1 MTMIDS
7 RCLME
12 NGGGSGGSCFPC
24 TPEEEKKIVEEF
36 NREAERDLKEGNLYF
51 VVSSR
56 WFSKWESYVGRG
68 GVDNLDNGKSLEPQ
82 DLDVE
87 RPGPI
92 DNSDIIEC
100 GSSNDGDEL
109 ELVRTLLEGR
119 DYVLVPKKVWEK
131 LVQWYK
137 GGPALPRKMISQGVF
152 NKKQFNVEVYP
163 LRLKLIDSRDDSE
176 STIRISKK
184 AYLQELYEKVC
195 SARGVEREK
204 ASIWDFFNKQKSSQ
218 LAGSKQTLEEL
229 HLLMDQEILLE
240 LKADG
245 SPSQSGKDSTGNEL
259 ALVALEPPRSPI
271 SIAGGPAMSNGHS
284 SSYSLNLRPG
294 SALNSSFTDMDDGF
308 GVHSSVRRVEKG
320 GLAGLQNMGNTC
332 FMNSALQCLVHTP
345 QLVEYFLQDY
355 SEEINTQNP
364 LGMHG
369 ELALAFGDLL
379 RKLWSSGRTAIAPR
393 VFKGKLALFAP
404 QFSGYNQ
411 HDSQELLAFLL
422 DGLHEDLNRVKQ
434 KPYIEMKD
442 WSGEQDEEVADE
454 CWRNHKARNDS
465 VIVDVCQGQY
475 KSTLVCPICSKISI
489 TFDPFMYLSL
499 PLPSTITRTMTV
511 AVFHG
516 DGSGLSMPCTVSV
529 LKRGNCR
536 DLIQALDSACCLK
549 SGESLLL
556 AEVYD
561 HKIYRLLENP
571 FEPLVSIKDEDHI
584 VAYRFCGKGAGRKK
598 LEIVHR
604 DKCTP
609 DILKCNVGKYFGTPL
624 ITYMDEDSPSGA
636 DIYLAASRLLSPLK
650 RACSSTMAH
659 SGKDDGFLL
668 EANGETSSGCNGQ
681 CESMDQSMGNTELEG
696 TDSQEFPF
704 QLFLTD
710 DRYLSC
716 KPIFKD
722 SVIKS
727 GNRIKVIFEWTE
739 KEHKLYDCSSLKDLP
754 EVYHKTGYRTKKTR
768 QEAVSLFSCLEAFLT
783 EEPLGPDDMWYC
795 PSCEEHRQATKKLD
809 LWMLPDILV
818 FHLKRFSYSRYL
830 KNKLDTFVDFPVHNL
845 DLSKYVKKKDGKSY
859 TYELYAISNHYG
871 GLGGGHYT
879 AFAKLIEENRWYSFD
894 DSRVSPVNDAD
905 IKTSAAY
912 VLFYQ
917 RVKTESKAELGETSQ
932 AHAGL

>member
-51 VVSSR
+51 VVSSRHKGYVR

-320 GLAGLQNMGNTC
+320 
-332 FMNSALQCLVHTP
+332 
-345 QLVEYFLQDY
+345 DY

-636 DIYLAASRLLSPLK
+636 DIYLAASRLISPLK
-650 RACSSTMAH
+650 ASM
-659 SGKDDGFLL
+659 FL
-668 EANGETSSGCNGQ
+668 
-681 CESMDQSMGNTELEG
+681 
-696 TDSQEFPF
+696 
-704 QLFLTD
+704 
-710 DRYLSC
+710 Y
-716 KPIFKD
+716 
-722 SVIKS
+722 
-727 GNRIKVIFEWTE
+727 
-739 KEHKLYDCSSLKDLP
+739 
-754 EVYHKTGYRTKKTR
+754 
-768 QEAVSLFSCLEAFLT
+768 
-783 EEPLGPDDMWYC
+783 
-795 PSCEEHRQATKKLD
+795 
-809 LWMLPDILV
+809 
-818 FHLKRFSYSRYL
+818 
-830 KNKLDTFVDFPVHNL
+830 
-845 DLSKYVKKKDGKSY
+845 
-859 TYELYAISNHYG
+859 YG
-871 GLGGGHYT
+871 
-879 AFAKLIEENRWYSFD
+879 S
-894 DSRVSPVNDAD
+894 
-905 IKTSAAY
+905 
-912 VLFYQ
+912 
-917 RVKTESKAELGETSQ
+917 
-932 AHAGL
+932 